1 MRAIVVGTGAG
12 GATAARELAKN
23 GFDVLV
29 LEAGAPFKPFT
40 RKISWAAPLRRAGL
54 LGSEGTITRIFPAM
68 EARRCSNELV
78 LVRGMAEG
86 GCTVISCGNIVRA
99 DRGLKDIGLDLSPE
113 FEELEKIIGPGPLPR
128 PLWRPLTKKMFDAAE
143 KMGLG
148 PAPTPKAV
156 DSKNCACCG
165 LCELGCARG
174 ARWDSRRFLDDAL
187 AAGARL
193 RTKTPVRKVLVEN
206 GKASGVVTG
215 RGETI
220 KGDMVVLAAGGIGD
234 AQILRASGL
243 WAQDRLWADIVLTVG
258 GVSKGARML
267 DEPPMAWFSQRED
280 YIISPYID
288 ILSHWFHPPWRN
300 VPAEDRVGVMIKLAD
315 EENGA
320 VLVDGTVKK
329 QVTKK
334 DRERLDEAVGT
345 VREIMEGAGVRG
357 PFVEG
362 MLNGGHLG
370 GTVPLAK
377 EDVATM
383 HPSRLPDG
391 LWVADLSLAPR
402 SQGMPTMLTA
412 AALALR
418 VARKVVGR

>member
-1 MRAIVVGTGAG
+1 
-12 GATAARELAKN
+12 
-23 GFDVLV
+23 
-29 LEAGAPFKPFT
+29 
-40 RKISWAAPLRRAGL
+40 
-54 LGSEGTITRIFPAM
+54 
-68 EARRCSNELV
+68 
-78 LVRGMAEG
+78 
-86 GCTVISCGNIVRA
+86 
-99 DRGLKDIGLDLSPE
+99 
-113 FEELEKIIGPGPLPR
+113 
-128 PLWRPLTKKMFDAAE
+128 
-143 KMGLG
+143 
-148 PAPTPKAV
+148 
-156 DSKNCACCG
+156 
-165 LCELGCARG
+165 
-174 ARWDSRRFLDDAL
+174 
-187 AAGARL
+187 L